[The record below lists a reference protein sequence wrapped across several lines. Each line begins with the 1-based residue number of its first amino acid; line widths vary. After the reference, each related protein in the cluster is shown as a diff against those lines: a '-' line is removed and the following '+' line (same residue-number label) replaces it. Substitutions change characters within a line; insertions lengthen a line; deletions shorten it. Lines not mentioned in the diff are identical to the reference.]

1 MREITIAQ
9 ATAEALIEEMEKD
22 PTIFIIG
29 EDLTAHGGIF
39 GQFVGI
45 PEKFP
50 DRILDTPISETAIVG
65 AGVGAALTG
74 MRPLV
79 DLHFADFITITMD
92 EIVSQAATMRYMFGG
107 QSKMPL
113 VIWAPDG
120 AGLSAGPHHSKSF
133 EAWFMHAPG
142 MKVVVPSTPYDV
154 KGLLKSALR
163 DDDLV
168 LFFQHKKLFKFK
180 GPVPDEE
187 YIIPL
192 KKADV
197 KREGT
202 DVTVITYSMMV
213 HHSLEAAKRLE
224 KEGISV
230 EVIDLRTIWPFD
242 FDTVS
247 ESVKK
252 TGHVVIAHESWK
264 VGGVGAELAS
274 QIQEKLFDF
283 LDAPIVR
290 VGAEHVP
297 IPFSPPLEKR
307 VIPDSDDVYRAVK
320 QVLEEV

>member
-1 MREITIAQ
+1 
-9 ATAEALIEEMEKD
+9 
-22 PTIFIIG
+22 
-29 EDLTAHGGIF
+29 
-39 GQFVGI
+39 
-45 PEKFP
+45 
-50 DRILDTPISETAIVG
+50 
-65 AGVGAALTG
+65 
-74 MRPLV
+74 
-79 DLHFADFITITMD
+79 
-92 EIVSQAATMRYMFGG
+92 
-107 QSKMPL
+107 MPL

-180 GPVPDEE
+180 GPVPEEE
-187 YIIPL
+187 YVIPL

-197 KREGT
+197 KREGS

-213 HHSLEAAKRLE
+213 HHSLEAAKKLE
-224 KEGISV
+224 GEGISV
-230 EVIDLRTIWPFD
+230 EIIDLRTVWPFD
-242 FDTVS
+242 FDLIA

-274 QIQEKLFDF
+274 QIQEKLFDY

-290 VGAEHVP
+290 VGAEHTP

-307 VIPDSDDVYRAVK
+307 VIPDAEDVYRAVK
-320 QVLEEV
+320 KVLEEA